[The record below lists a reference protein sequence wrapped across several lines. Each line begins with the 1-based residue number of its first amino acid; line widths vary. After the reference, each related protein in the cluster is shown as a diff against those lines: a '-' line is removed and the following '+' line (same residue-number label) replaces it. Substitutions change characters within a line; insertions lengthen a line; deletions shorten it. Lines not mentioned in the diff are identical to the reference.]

1 MDIKKIREKLGMT
14 QEQFCTSLN
23 GVELNIMIRDVRR
36 IDRTQIS
43 GWEIGRRNPD
53 KLIKKAIK
61 ILQENKKCLTKK

>member
-43 GWEIGRRNPD
+43 GWETGRRNPD
-53 KLIKKAIK
+53 KLIQEAIK
-61 ILQENKKCLTKK
+61 KMLKNGGKIW